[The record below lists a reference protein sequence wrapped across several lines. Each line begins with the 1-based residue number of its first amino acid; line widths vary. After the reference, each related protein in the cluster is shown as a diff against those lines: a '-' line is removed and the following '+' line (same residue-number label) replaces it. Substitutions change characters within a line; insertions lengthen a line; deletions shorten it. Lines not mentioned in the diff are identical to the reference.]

1 MAAPTEIVRAPGI
14 KTIIKIVKLKSKK
27 DQKVSKGTL
36 LCMFKTDD
44 DDTLKKLKSTTTGT
58 VKEVF
63 VKEGEE
69 CLAGY
74 IISINWQ
81 W

>member
-1 MAAPTEIVRAPGI
+1 MAAPIELIRAPGN
-14 KTIIKIVKLKSKK
+14 KTIIKIVKLRSKK

-36 LCMFKTDD
+36 LFMFKTDD
-44 DDTLKKLKSTTTGT
+44 DDTVKKLKSTITGT

-69 CLAGY
+69 CLAG
-74 IISINWQ
+74 
-81 W
+81 